1 MPADSPGRRL
11 KVLAAGLCELGTQ
24 CEKLGAELSAEA
36 AASFVAAS
44 PWQSNVGTV
53 SIAATAA
60 RKDMAGLA
68 NRIETRAANYSRA
81 GAKYTATEEDSA
93 AQFRRLV
100 P

>member
-1 MPADSPGRRL
+1 MLSFAPRL
-11 KVLAAGLCELGTQ
+11 RG
-24 CEKLGAELSAEA
+24 
-36 AASFVAAS
+36 SFVAAS
-44 PWQSNVGTV
+44 PWQSNAGTV
-53 SIAATAA
+53 NIAAAGV

-68 NRIETRAANYSRA
+68 NRIDIRAANHGRA

>member
-11 KVLAAGLCELGTQ
+11 KVLAAGLYELGIK
-24 CEKLGAELSAEA
+24 CEKLGAELFAEA

-44 PWQSNVGTV
+44 PWQSNAGTV
-53 SIAATAA
+53 NIAATGA

-68 NRIETRAANYSRA
+68 NRIDSRAANYSRA
-81 GAKYTATEEDSA
+81 GAKYTETEQDSA

>member
-1 MPADSPGRRL
+1 MSADPPGRRL
-11 KVLAAGLCELGTQ
+11 KVLAAGLCELGTN
-24 CEKLGAELSAEA
+24 CEKLGAELFTEA

-44 PWQSNVGTV
+44 PWQSNAGTV
-53 SIAATAA
+53 NIAAAGA

-68 NRIETRAANYSRA
+68 KRIDTRAANYSRA
-81 GAKYTATEEDSA
+81 GAEYIVTEEDSA